1 MNSVYEDVAR
11 RLLDRAERHESE
23 VARDE
28 VGTVTSAGDGIARV
42 YGLDGAAYGELVSF
56 ESGALGLALDLDTD
70 DVGVVLLSGENAVRE
85 GETAKRMSEAASI
98 PVGMASLGRVVDP
111 LGRPL
116 DAMGPIDAERVMQI
130 ERKAPSVVERK
141 GVQTPLRTGTLAV
154 DAMVPIGRGQ
164 RELIIGDR
172 QTGKTAIAVD
182 AILAQ
187 KGAGVR
193 CVYAAIGQKAST
205 TAQVVETLR
214 RAGALEY
221 TAVVAATAKTPAA
234 LQYLAPYSA
243 CALAEFFMERG
254 EHALVVYD
262 DLSKHAVAYR
272 ALSLLL
278 RRPPGREA
286 YPGDVFYLHS
296 RLLERAASLSDA
308 RGGGTMTALP
318 IVETQG
324 GDISAYIPTNVI
336 SITDGQIFLQGDLF
350 NSGVRPAVDVGLS
363 VSRVGGTAQCKAV
376 RKLAG
381 RLRIDLAQYRELAV
395 FAQFG
400 SDLDKSTQ
408 DRLEH
413 GRRLVELLKQE
424 QYSPMR
430 LSEEIVL
437 LFAAAN
443 GALDEAKADDIGA
456 FREQALRFFKHRKP
470 GLLDAIDAKGDLDS
484 EGEAEMKAAFAEL
497 AGLKKQG

>member
-1 MNSVYEDVAR
+1 MNILYEDVAKI
-11 RLLDRAERHESE
+11 LLERVESHETLI
-23 VARDE
+23 ARE
-28 VGTVTSAGDGIARV
+28 ETGTVLSAGDGIARV
-42 YGLDGAAYGELVSF
+42 YGLDAVAYGELVSF
-56 ESGALGLALDLDTD
+56 ESGALGLALDLDVD
-70 DVGVVLLSGENAVRE
+70 DIGIVLLSGETAVHE
-85 GETAKRMSEAASI
+85 GETARRLGVAAEI
-98 PVGMASLGRVVDP
+98 PVGPGILGRTVDP
-111 LGRPL
+111 LGNPL
-116 DAMGPIDAERVMQI
+116 DAMGAIPAERSMPI
-130 ERKAPSVVERK
+130 EKKAPSVVQRK
-141 GVQTPLRTGTLAV
+141 SVGRPLRTGTLAI

-187 KGAGVR
+187 KGSGVI

-205 TAQVVETLR
+205 TAQVIETLR
-214 RAGALEY
+214 RFGALEY
-221 TAVVAATAKTPAA
+221 TTVVAATAKTPAA

-243 CALAEFFMERG
+243 CAIAEFFMEQG
-254 EHALVVYD
+254 KDVLVVYD

-296 RLLERAASLSDA
+296 RLLERAASLSDEL
-308 RGGGTMTALP
+308 GGGTITALP

-336 SITDGQIFLQGDLF
+336 SITDGQVFLQSDLF
-350 NSGVRPAVDVGLS
+350 YAGVRPAVDVGLS
-363 VSRVGGTAQCKAV
+363 VSRVGGSAQCKAI

-408 DRLEH
+408 DRLEN
-413 GRRLVELLKQE
+413 GKRLVELLKQG
-424 QYSPMR
+424 QYTPMS
-430 LSEEIVL
+430 LSGEILL

-443 GALDEAKADDIGA
+443 GYLSERKPEEIAS
-456 FREQALRFFKHRKP
+456 FRDTALRFFEYRKP
-470 GLLDAIDAKGDLDS
+470 EVLARIDAMGDMDA
-484 EGEAEMKAAFAEL
+484 EAEAEIRL
-497 AGLKKQG
+497 GFEELSNLKKGS

>member
-1 MNSVYEDVAR
+1 MNILYEDVAKI
-11 RLLDRAERHESE
+11 LLERVEAHKSTI
-23 VARDE
+23 ARE
-28 VGTVTSAGDGIARV
+28 ETGTVLSSGDGIARV
-42 YGLDGAAYGELVSF
+42 YGLDQVAYGELVQF
-56 ESGALGLALDLDTD
+56 DSGALGLALDLDVD
-70 DVGVVLLSGENAVRE
+70 DIGIVLLSSETLVHE
-85 GETAKRMSEAASI
+85 GETVKRMGIAAEI
-98 PVGMASLGRVVDP
+98 PVGPAILGRTVDP
-111 LGRPL
+111 LGKPL
-116 DAMGPIDAERVMQI
+116 DAMGAIAFDRSMPIEK
-130 ERKAPSVVERK
+130 KAPSVVQRK
-141 GVQTPLRTGTLAV
+141 SVGKPMRTGTLAI

-187 KGAGVR
+187 KGSGVI

-205 TAQVVETLR
+205 TAQVIETLR
-214 RAGALEY
+214 RSGALEY
-221 TAVVAATAKTPAA
+221 TTVVAATAKTPAA

-243 CALAEFFMERG
+243 CAVAEYFMDQGRDV
-254 EHALVVYD
+254 LVVYD

-296 RLLERAASLSDA
+296 RLLERAASLSDEL
-308 RGGGTMTALP
+308 GGGTITALP

-336 SITDGQIFLQGDLF
+336 SITDGQVFLQSDLF
-350 NSGVRPAVDVGLS
+350 YSGVRPAVDVGLS
-363 VSRVGGTAQCKAV
+363 VSRVGGSAQCKAM

-400 SDLDKSTQ
+400 SDLDKATQ
-408 DRLEH
+408 DRLEN
-413 GRRLVELLKQE
+413 GKRLVELLKQG
-424 QYSPMR
+424 QYTPMS
-430 LSEEIVL
+430 LSAEIVL

-443 GALDEAKADDIGA
+443 GFLSERKPEDIQA
-456 FREQALRFFKHRKP
+456 FRENALRFFEYRKP
-470 GLLDAIDAKGDLDS
+470 EVLARIDASGDMDADS
-484 EGEAEMKAAFAEL
+484 EAALRLGFEEL
-497 AGLKKQG
+497 ASLKKGN

>member
-1 MNSVYEDVAR
+1 MNSLHEDVAR
-11 RLLDRAERHESE
+11 ILLERARSYEGSVE
-23 VARDE
+23 RDE
-28 VGTVTSAGDGIARV
+28 IGAVLSAGDGIARI
-42 YGLDGAAYGELVSF
+42 YGLDGVEYGELVSF
-56 ESGALGLALDLDTD
+56 DSGALGLALDLDSD
-70 DVGVVLLSGENAVRE
+70 DVGVVLLYGENAVRE
-85 GETAKRMSEAASI
+85 GETARRLGKAAEI
-98 PVGMASLGRVVDP
+98 PVGQASLGRTVDP
-111 LGRPL
+111 LGTPL
-116 DAMGPIDAERVMQI
+116 DAMGAVIADRTMPIEK
-130 ERKAPSVVERK
+130 KAPSVVERK
-141 GVQTPLRTGTLAV
+141 SVGAPLRTGTLAI

-182 AILAQ
+182 AVLAQ
-187 KGAGVR
+187 KGTGVV

-205 TAQVVETLR
+205 TAQVIETLR

-221 TAVVAATAKTPAA
+221 TVIVAATAKTSAA

-243 CALAEFFMERG
+243 CAVAEFFMERG
-254 EHALVVYD
+254 DDVLVVYD

-308 RGGGTMTALP
+308 LGGGSMTALP

-336 SITDGQIFLQGDLF
+336 SITDGQVFLQSDLF
-350 NSGVRPAVDVGLS
+350 YAGVRPAVDVGLS
-363 VSRVGGTAQCKAV
+363 VSRVGGSAQCKAV

-400 SDLDKSTQ
+400 SDLDKATQ

-413 GRRLVELLKQE
+413 GERLVELLKQG
-424 QYSPMR
+424 QYEPMA

-437 LFAAAN
+437 LYAAA
-443 GALDEAKADDIGA
+443 GGYLAGTKPEGVAA
-456 FREQALRFFKHRKP
+456 FREQSLRFFKYRKP
-470 GLLDAIDAKGDLDS
+470 EILARIDASGDMDAES
-484 EGEAEMKAAFAEL
+484 EAGLKAGFEEL
-497 AGLKKQG
+497 AGLKKAE

>member
-1 MNSVYEDVAR
+1 MNILYEDVAKI
-11 RLLDRAERHESE
+11 LLERVEAHKTII
-23 VARDE
+23 ARE
-28 VGTVTSAGDGIARV
+28 ETGTVLSSGDGIARV
-42 YGLDGAAYGELVSF
+42 YGLDHAAYGELVRF
-56 ESGALGLALDLDTD
+56 DSGALGLALDLDLD
-70 DVGVVLLSGENAVRE
+70 DIGIVLLSGETLVHE
-85 GETAKRMSEAASI
+85 GETVKRLGVAAEI
-98 PVGMASLGRVVDP
+98 PVGPEILGRTVDP
-111 LGRPL
+111 LGNPL
-116 DAMGPIDAERVMQI
+116 DAMGAIAADRSMPIEK
-130 ERKAPSVVERK
+130 KAPSVVQRK
-141 GVQTPLRTGTLAV
+141 SVGKPLRTGTLAI

-187 KGAGVR
+187 KGTGVL

-205 TAQVVETLR
+205 TAQVIETLR
-214 RAGALEY
+214 KSGALEY
-221 TAVVAATAKTPAA
+221 TTVVAATAKTPAA

-243 CALAEFFMERG
+243 CAVAEYFMEQG
-254 EHALVVYD
+254 KDVLVVYD

-296 RLLERAASLSDA
+296 RLLERAASLSDEL
-308 RGGGTMTALP
+308 GGGTITALP

-336 SITDGQIFLQGDLF
+336 SITDGQVFLQSDLF
-350 NSGVRPAVDVGLS
+350 YSGVRPAVDVGLS
-363 VSRVGGTAQCKAV
+363 VSRVGGAAQCKAM

-400 SDLDKSTQ
+400 SDLDKATQ
-408 DRLEH
+408 DRLEN
-413 GRRLVELLKQE
+413 GKRLVELLKQG
-424 QYSPMR
+424 QYSPMK
-430 LSEEIVL
+430 LSSEIVL

-443 GALDEAKADDIGA
+443 GFLSDRKPEDIPA
-456 FREQALRFFKHRKP
+456 FRDNAPRFFEYRKPEVLARIDETGDMDAESETALRLGF
-470 GLLDAIDAKGDLDS
+470 
-484 EGEAEMKAAFAEL
+484 EEL
-497 AGLKKQG
+497 ASLKKGS